1 MFEHVRRLIQS
12 PEIAARTVAASHALD
27 DGGTAALRER
37 EVHDALGRLDEVWE
51 ELFPAE
57 QARILRLLVDGVD
70 VAPDGVDLRLRL
82 GGIHSLVREMA
93 AEGDDNKNDEEIA
106 A

>member
-1 MFEHVRRLIQS
+1 M
-12 PEIAARTVAASHALD
+12 
-27 DGGTAALRER
+27 
-37 EVHDALGRLDEVWE
+37 HDALGRLDEVWE

-82 GGIHSLVREMA
+82 GGIHSLVLEMA
-93 AEGDDNKNDEEIA
+93 ADGEADPTGDQETLDTEVTA
-106 A
+106 